1 MLTRFKANGDFIYIN
16 PDRVFAVKKWDDE
29 RTTIQLDDN
38 TSVTVDGLL
47 DQVAMQLNGTM
58 RR

>member
-38 TSVTVDGLL
+38 TTAVVDGLL
-47 DQVAMQLNGTM
+47 DQVAMQLNDAMG
-58 RR
+58 R

>member
-1 MLTRFKANGDFIYIN
+1 MLTRFKENGDFIYIN

-29 RTTIQLDDN
+29 RTTIRLDDN
-38 TSVTVDGLL
+38 TSVIVDGLL
-47 DQVAMQLNGTM
+47 DRVATQLNDAM